1 MGGINFETNLYVAFL
16 TASVMSVS
24 VIGSDVSPLSKKGWL
39 QIALNRFNMVNIGEK
54 ITFPSEKGK
63 GGFGRSKINPD
74 LHGPLTRDTLI
85 ISFRISSPPNRPWPA
100 KPWNKQRHQ

>member
-1 MGGINFETNLYVAFL
+1 
-16 TASVMSVS
+16 
-24 VIGSDVSPLSKKGWL
+24 
-39 QIALNRFNMVNIGEK
+39 MVDIGEK

-74 LHGPLTRDTLI
+74 LHGPLARDTLI

-100 KPWNKQRHQ
+100 KP